1 MSGSMGTRK
10 VLDLLDLTLLDL
22 SASEEDLAEVC
33 DLASRHRTAAVCVF
47 TEHAGFVKGRID
59 PVVSLA
65 LVAGGFPRGSD
76 SPDEIFDAVSEA
88 ASKGADEIDCVLEPN
103 EDPSFPGQSELAKLI
118 AMREASQGLILKV
131 ILEAPLLDERR
142 LRAVTRMALAAGAD
156 FVKSCTGKRGGCS
169 DEIAAI
175 MAEEVSRHCLSFEGS
190 PGVKVSGG
198 ISKSE
203 DAERLISI
211 VEERDGSITGK
222 GRMRIGASSLIQD
235 LVDGGLGRN

>member
-1 MSGSMGTRK
+1 MSGSMGARK
-10 VLDLLDLTLLDL
+10 ILDLLDLTLLD
-22 SASEEDLAEVC
+22 SGASEEELAGLC

-47 TEHAGFVKGRID
+47 PEHAEFVKGLID

-88 ASKGADEIDCVLEPN
+88 VSKGADEIDCVLEPN
-103 EDPSFPGQSELAKLI
+103 DDPSFPGRSELAKLI

-131 ILEAPLLDERR
+131 ILESPLLDERS

-169 DEIAAI
+169 DEAAAI
-175 MAEEVSRHCLSFEGS
+175 MAEEVGRHCLSFGGS
-190 PGVKVSGG
+190 PGVKLSGG
-198 ISKSE
+198 ISNRE

-211 VEERDGSITGK
+211 VGERDGSISGK
-222 GRMRIGASSLIQD
+222 GRIRIGASSLIQY

>member
-10 VLDLLDLTLLDL
+10 VLDLLDLTLLD
-22 SASEEDLAEVC
+22 SGASEEELAGLC
-33 DLASRHRTAAVCVF
+33 DLANRHRTAAVCVF
-47 TEHAGFVKGRID
+47 PEHAGFVKGRID

-65 LVAGGFPRGSD
+65 LVAGGFPRGSV

-142 LRAVTRMALAAGAD
+142 LRAVTRMALAVGAD

-175 MAEEVSRHCLSFEGS
+175 MAEEVSRHCLSFEGR

-198 ISKSE
+198 ISKRE

-211 VEERDGSITGK
+211 VEEKDGSIAGK
-222 GRMRIGASSLIQD
+222 GRLRIGASSLMRE

>member
-1 MSGSMGTRK
+1 MSDSMEKRGI
-10 VLDLLDLTLLDL
+10 LDLLDLTLLDL
-22 SASEEDLAEVC
+22 NASEDDLAEVC
-33 DLASRHRTAAVCVF
+33 DLASKHRTAAVCVF
-47 TEHAGFVKGRID
+47 PEHAGFVKGRID
-59 PVVSLA
+59 SVVSLA
-65 LVAGGFPRGSD
+65 LVAGEFPQGSE
-76 SPDEIFDAVSEA
+76 SPDEIFDAVSDA
-88 ASKGADEIDCVLEPN
+88 ASKGADEIDCVLEPR

-169 DEIAAI
+169 DEAAAI
-175 MAEEVSRHCLSFEGS
+175 MAEEVSRHCLSFEGR
-190 PGVKVSGG
+190 PGVKGSGG
-198 ISKSE
+198 ISKRE

-211 VEERDGSITGK
+211 VEGGDGSITGK

>member
-1 MSGSMGTRK
+1 MSGSMGARK
-10 VLDLLDLTLLDL
+10 ILDLLDLTLLD
-22 SASEEDLAEVC
+22 SGASEEELAGLC

-47 TEHAGFVKGRID
+47 PEHAGFVKWRID

-103 EDPSFPGQSELAKLI
+103 GDPSFPGQSELAKLI

-156 FVKSCTGKRGGCS
+156 FVKSCTGKRGACS
-169 DEIAAI
+169 DEAAAI

-190 PGVKVSGG
+190 PGVNVSGG
-198 ISKSE
+198 ISKME

-211 VEERDGSITGK
+211 VEGRDGSITGK

>member
-1 MSGSMGTRK
+1 MGARK
-10 VLDLLDLTLLDL
+10 ILDLLDLTLLD
-22 SASEEDLAEVC
+22 SGASEEKLASLC

-47 TEHAGFVKGRID
+47 TKHAEFVKERID
-59 PVVSLA
+59 PEVSLA

-76 SPDEIFDAVSEA
+76 SPGEIFDAVSEA
-88 ASKGADEIDCVLEPN
+88 VSKGADEIDCVLEPN
-103 EDPSFPGQSELAKLI
+103 DDPSFPGQTELGKLI

-142 LRAVTRMALAAGAD
+142 LRAVTRMALATGAD
-156 FVKSCTGKRGGCS
+156 FVKSCTGKRGVCS
-169 DEIAAI
+169 DETAAI
-175 MAEEVSRHCLSFEGS
+175 MAEEVSRHCLSFEGM

-198 ISKSE
+198 ISKRE

-211 VEERDGSITGK
+211 VEDTDGSITGK
-222 GRMRIGASSLIQD
+222 GRMRIGASSLLQD

>member
-1 MSGSMGTRK
+1 M
-10 VLDLLDLTLLDL
+10 
-22 SASEEDLAEVC
+22 
-33 DLASRHRTAAVCVF
+33 
-47 TEHAGFVKGRID
+47 
-59 PVVSLA
+59 
-65 LVAGGFPRGSD
+65 
-76 SPDEIFDAVSEA
+76 
-88 ASKGADEIDCVLEPN
+88 EPN
-103 EDPSFPGQSELAKLI
+103 DDPSFPGQSELAKLI

-156 FVKSCTGKRGGCS
+156 FVKSCTGKRGECS
-169 DEIAAI
+169 DEAAAI

-198 ISKSE
+198 ISKRE

-211 VEERDGSITGK
+211 VEGRDGSITGK

>member
-1 MSGSMGTRK
+1 MSDSMEKRGI
-10 VLDLLDLTLLDL
+10 LDLLDLTLLDL
-22 SASEEDLAEVC
+22 SASEEELAEIC
-33 DLASRHRTAAVCVF
+33 DLASEHRTAAVCVF
-47 TEHAGFVKGRID
+47 PEHAGFVKGRID

-103 EDPSFPGQSELAKLI
+103 DDPSFPGQSELAKLI

-131 ILEAPLLDERR
+131 IIEAPLLDERR
-142 LRAVTRMALAAGAD
+142 LRAVTRMALATGAD

-169 DEIAAI
+169 DEVAAI

-198 ISKSE
+198 ISKRE

-222 GRMRIGASSLIQD
+222 GRIRIGASSLIQD

>member
-1 MSGSMGTRK
+1 MSGSMGARK
-10 VLDLLDLTLLDL
+10 VLDLLDLTLLD
-22 SASEEDLAEVC
+22 SGASEEELAGLC

-47 TEHAGFVKGRID
+47 PEHAGFVKGRID

-103 EDPSFPGQSELAKLI
+103 GDPSFPGQSELAKLI

-156 FVKSCTGKRGGCS
+156 FVKSCTGKRGVCS
-169 DEIAAI
+169 DEAAAI

-198 ISKSE
+198 ISKME

-211 VEERDGSITGK
+211 VEGRDGSITGK

>member
-1 MSGSMGTRK
+1 MSDSMGTRK
-10 VLDLLDLTLLDL
+10 ILDLLDLTLLDL
-22 SASEEDLAEVC
+22 GANEEELTEICELAR
-33 DLASRHRTAAVCVF
+33 RHRTAAVCVF
-47 TEHAGFVKGRID
+47 PEHAEFVKGRIK
-59 PVVSLA
+59 PAVSLA
-65 LVAGGFPRGSD
+65 LVAGGFPRGSE
-76 SPDEIFDAVSEA
+76 SPGEIFDAVCEA
-88 ASKGADEIDCVLEPN
+88 VSMGADEIDCVLEP
-103 EDPSFPGQSELAKLI
+103 DDAPSFPGESEIAKLI

-169 DEIAAI
+169 DEAAAI

-190 PGVKVSGG
+190 PGVKVSGV
-198 ISKSE
+198 ISNRG

-211 VEERDGSITGK
+211 VEGKDSSIVGK
-222 GRMRIGASSLIQD
+222 GRMRIGASSLMRE

>member
-1 MSGSMGTRK
+1 MSGSMGARK
-10 VLDLLDLTLLDL
+10 ILDLLDLTLLD
-22 SASEEDLAEVC
+22 SGASEEELAGLC

-47 TEHAGFVKGRID
+47 PEHAGFVKRRID

-88 ASKGADEIDCVLEPN
+88 ASKGADEVDCVLEPN
-103 EDPSFPGQSELAKLI
+103 DDPSFPGQSELAKLI

-156 FVKSCTGKRGGCS
+156 FVKSCTGKRGECS
-169 DEIAAI
+169 DEAAAI

-198 ISKSE
+198 ISKRE

-211 VEERDGSITGK
+211 VEGRDGSITGK

>member
-1 MSGSMGTRK
+1 MGARK
-10 VLDLLDLTLLDL
+10 VLELLDLTLLD
-22 SASEEDLAEVC
+22 SGASEEELAGLC

-47 TEHAGFVKGRID
+47 TKHAGFVKERID

-103 EDPSFPGQSELAKLI
+103 ADPSFPGQSELAKLI

-169 DEIAAI
+169 DEAAAI
-175 MAEEVSRHCLSFEGS
+175 MAEEVSRHCLSFEGR

-198 ISKSE
+198 ISKRE

-222 GRMRIGASSLIQD
+222 GRIRIGASSLIQD

>member
-1 MSGSMGTRK
+1 MSDSMGKRGI
-10 VLDLLDLTLLDL
+10 LDLLDLTLLDL
-22 SASEEDLAEVC
+22 DASEDDLAEVC
-33 DLASRHRTAAVCVF
+33 DLASKHRTAAVCVF
-47 TEHAGFVKGRID
+47 PEHAGFVKGRID
-59 PVVSLA
+59 SVVSLA
-65 LVAGGFPRGSD
+65 LVAGGFPRGSE

-88 ASKGADEIDCVLEPN
+88 ASKGADEIDCVLEPRD
-103 EDPSFPGQSELAKLI
+103 EPSFPGQSELAKLI

-169 DEIAAI
+169 DEAAAI
-175 MAEEVSRHCLSFEGS
+175 MAEEVRRHCLSFEGS
-190 PGVKVSGG
+190 PGVKLSGG
-198 ISKSE
+198 ISNRE

-211 VEERDGSITGK
+211 VGERGGPITGK
-222 GRMRIGASSLIQD
+222 GRIRIGASSLIQD

>member
-1 MSGSMGTRK
+1 MSGSMGARK
-10 VLDLLDLTLLDL
+10 ILDLLDLTLLD
-22 SASEEDLAEVC
+22 SGASEEELAGLC

-47 TEHAGFVKGRID
+47 PEHAGFVKWRID

-103 EDPSFPGQSELAKLI
+103 GDPSFPGQSELAKLI

-156 FVKSCTGKRGGCS
+156 FVKSCTGKRGACS
-169 DEIAAI
+169 DEAAAI

-198 ISKSE
+198 ISKME

-211 VEERDGSITGK
+211 VEGRDGSITGK

>member
-1 MSGSMGTRK
+1 MSDSMEKRGI
-10 VLDLLDLTLLDL
+10 LDLLDLTLLDL

-103 EDPSFPGQSELAKLI
+103 DDPSFPGQSELAKLI

-142 LRAVTRMALAAGAD
+142 LRAVTRMALATGAD

-169 DEIAAI
+169 DEVAAI

-198 ISKSE
+198 ISKRE

-222 GRMRIGASSLIQD
+222 GRIRIGASSLIQD